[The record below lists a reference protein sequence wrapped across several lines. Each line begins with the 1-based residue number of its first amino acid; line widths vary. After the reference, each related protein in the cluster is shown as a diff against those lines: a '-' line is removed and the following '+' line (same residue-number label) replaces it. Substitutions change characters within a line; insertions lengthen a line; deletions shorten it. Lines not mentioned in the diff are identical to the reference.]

1 MAAAYLDTDWYIEDD
16 GTDPRRHEDEEPDV
30 IKDPDDIEI
39 EHQESLME
47 EQKLFD
53 LDKEGK

>member
-1 MAAAYLDTDWYIEDD
+1 MCIRDS
-16 GTDPRRHEDEEPDV
+16 RRHEDEEPE
-30 IKDPDDIEI
+30 IKDPADIEI
-39 EHQESLME
+39 EHQEALME